1 MRRQSKTNATKTRSR
16 KPASQQQSRTPAS
29 RHHSGRRSS
38 QSIDR
43 LRRELDEAREQQAA
57 TTDVLRIVS
66 ASSGEVKPVFEAIL
80 NKAVRICEAKFGIL
94 TLYEGNS
101 VFRTIAMH
109 NLPPAYARRAA
120 ERRDGHGVYA
130 HPLSAIGRVV
140 ATKRFVQVADY
151 SEEPVYKERDPVIV
165 DTVELGGA
173 RTLVSVPMLKEDTLI
188 GAIVIYRQ
196 EVRPFTDRQI
206 ALVQNFAAQAV
217 IAIENTRLLNEL
229 RQRTDDLT
237 ESLEQQTAT
246 SEVLKVI
253 SS

>member
-1 MRRQSKTNATKTRSR
+1 MRQQSKTNATKTRSR
-16 KPASQQQSRTPAS
+16 KPAAIKRHRTPAS
-29 RHHSGRRSS
+29 PRHADRQSS
-38 QSIDR
+38 QSNDQ

-80 NKAVRICEAKFGIL
+80 NKAVRICEAKFGML

-109 NLPPAYARRAA
+109 NLPPAYAQRAA
-120 ERRDGHGVYA
+120 ERRDDHGVHA
-130 HPLSAIGRVV
+130 HPLSAIGRVL
-140 ATKRFVQVADY
+140 ATKRFVQVFDY
-151 SEEPVYKERDPVIV
+151 REEPAYKERDPVIV

-206 ALVQNFAAQAV
+206 ALV
-217 IAIENTRLLNEL
+217 
-229 RQRTDDLT
+229 
-237 ESLEQQTAT
+237 
-246 SEVLKVI
+246 
-253 SS
+253 